1 MRIHTVAASVG
12 KISPHRDCIDFIRG
26 LAVPGAG
33 GEKIGHAAFELFCVR
48 EFCNVQPCAIWY
60 NGGRRRRRIL

>member
-33 GEKIGHAAFELFCVR
+33 GEKIGHAAFELFC
-48 EFCNVQPCAIWY
+48 FIFHQHDKICY
-60 NGGRRRRRIL
+60 NMRRWRIRS